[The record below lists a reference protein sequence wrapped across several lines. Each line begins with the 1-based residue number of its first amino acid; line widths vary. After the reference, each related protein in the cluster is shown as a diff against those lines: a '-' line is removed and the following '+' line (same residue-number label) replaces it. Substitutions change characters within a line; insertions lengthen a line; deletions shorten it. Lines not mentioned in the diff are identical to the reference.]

1 MMTKFVL
8 GVMRGRDG
16 VMEEGER
23 MATRYCQKTL
33 ALGHFVG
40 LGWLLSVR
48 DEFERCSKRSDCKF
62 VCNLSRLLTAKP
74 KPVSVPCLS
83 AQQTDTLVGL
93 NGPARLASFFF
104 SFSFSFA
111 FSSFLLLLLLVAGVS
126 VQGRELVV
134 AARLV
139 ELVALPRFEFSCSIF
154 LWLLQQLRV
163 SS

>member
-1 MMTKFVL
+1 MGQPDWQV
-8 GVMRGRDG
+8 
-16 VMEEGER
+16 
-23 MATRYCQKTL
+23 
-33 ALGHFVG
+33 
-40 LGWLLSVR
+40 
-48 DEFERCSKRSDCKF
+48 
-62 VCNLSRLLTAKP
+62 
-74 KPVSVPCLS
+74 
-83 AQQTDTLVGL
+83 
-93 NGPARLASFFF
+93 FFF

-111 FSSFLLLLLLVAGVS
+111 FSSFLLLLLLLLVAGVS